1 MDNIINDDKVTLK
14 EYKFDGWF
22 SDEEFET
29 PFNLDTFPRYNITL
43 FAKYSLISS
52 KTYARLKFV
61 TNQENVQVNEIVG
74 FIGFWI
80 KFEQAEI
87 TKVSIAKKFQGH
99 KLSKLLM
106 QDAEKRIV
114 LAGCVN
120 ITLEVR
126 VSNEIAI
133 NLYKSCGFRIV
144 TTRKKY
150 YENGEDAYLMLKDL
164 YE

>member
-1 MDNIINDDKVTLK
+1 MTIQILEVKNEDINDILIIENELYHKPWKAKDYLYELNDNPFAFYLK
-14 EYKFDGWF
+14 MIIK
-22 SDEEFET
+22 ET
-29 PFNLDTFPRYNITL
+29 SEVI
-43 FAKYSLISS
+43 
-52 KTYARLKFV
+52 
-61 TNQENVQVNEIVG
+61 G

-87 TKVSIAKKFQGH
+87 TKVSIAKKYQGH

-114 LAGCVN
+114 LAGCNN

-126 VSNEIAI
+126 VSNERAI

>member
-1 MDNIINDDKVTLK
+1 MTIQILEVKNEDIKDVLIIENELYRKPWKEKDYLYELNDNPFAYYLK
-14 EYKFDGWF
+14 MVIK
-22 SDEEFET
+22 ET
-29 PFNLDTFPRYNITL
+29 
-43 FAKYSLISS
+43 
-52 KTYARLKFV
+52 
-61 TNQENVQVNEIVG
+61 NEIVG

-87 TKVSIAKKFQGH
+87 TKVSISKKFQGH

-133 NLYKSCGFRIV
+133 NLYKSCGFKIV

>member
-1 MDNIINDDKVTLK
+1 MTIQILEVKNEDINDILIIENELYHKPWKAKDYLYELNDNPFAFYLK
-14 EYKFDGWF
+14 MIIK
-22 SDEEFET
+22 ET
-29 PFNLDTFPRYNITL
+29 SEVI
-43 FAKYSLISS
+43 
-52 KTYARLKFV
+52 
-61 TNQENVQVNEIVG
+61 G

-87 TKVSIAKKFQGH
+87 TKVSITKKYQGH

-114 LAGCVN
+114 LAGCNN

-126 VSNEIAI
+126 VSNERAI

-144 TTRKKY
+144 ATRKKY

>member
-1 MDNIINDDKVTLK
+1 MTIQILEVKNEDINDILIIENELYHKPWKAKDYLYELNDNPFAFYLK
-14 EYKFDGWF
+14 MIIK
-22 SDEEFET
+22 ET
-29 PFNLDTFPRYNITL
+29 
-43 FAKYSLISS
+43 S
-52 KTYARLKFV
+52 
-61 TNQENVQVNEIVG
+61 EIIG

-87 TKVSIAKKFQGH
+87 TKVSITKKYQGH

-114 LAGCVN
+114 LAGCNN

-126 VSNEIAI
+126 VSNERAI